1 MPGGQT
7 GNTRLG
13 EETHVDVDPL
23 ELAGEEAEKKG
34 AGQLNTYIAIA
45 VALLATF
52 MAICEVKS
60 GNIEQDMQRAQVEKN
75 DAWAWYQARNIR
87 EEVLDTSARTL
98 RAIAASQPESSRG
111 PLLAQAI
118 DDEKKAESQR
128 NKKGEQQET
137 ALKYDAEYKLL
148 NVRDDQLD
156 LEAASMSIAIS
167 LLAMTALTRKRW
179 LFFVALVPI
188 ALGIVMGLAGLF
200 GWAIRTSF

>member
-1 MPGGQT
+1 M
-7 GNTRLG
+7 
-13 EETHVDVDPL
+13 DVDPL

-34 AGQLNTYIAIA
+34 AGHLNTSIAIA

-87 EEVLDTSARTL
+87 EEVLDTSARSL
-98 RAIAASQPESSRG
+98 RAIAASQPESARG
-111 PLLAQAI
+111 PLLTQAAEE
-118 DDEKKAESQR
+118 EKKAEAQR
-128 NKKGEQQET
+128 NKKGEQYET

-188 ALGIVMGLAGLF
+188 ALGVVMGLAGLF